1 MPAGRP
7 TKYNKELLTKAQDYL
22 NVYETLGDVIPTIEG
37 LALYLDISRETVYE
51 WCGDDKKKEFTDTVK
66 KVTLKQ
72 KQGLINGGLSN
83 NLNAK
88 ITQLLLGANHSVIE
102 KVASEVSGPGG
113 GPIQTTSTINFIPV
127 SRKDEKET

>member
-1 MPAGRP
+1 MDKGRP
-7 TKYNKELLTKAQDYL
+7 TKYNKALLEKAMDYL
-22 NVYETLGDVIPTIEG
+22 DVYETLGDVIPTIEG
-37 LALYLDISRETVYE
+37 LALYLDIARDTIYD
-51 WCGDDKKKEFTDTVK
+51 WCKDDEKKDFSDTVK

-102 KVASEVSGPGG
+102 KVAQEVSGPGG
-113 GPIQTTSTINFIPV
+113 GPVQTTSTINFIPV
-127 SRKDEKET
+127 SRKDKDDK